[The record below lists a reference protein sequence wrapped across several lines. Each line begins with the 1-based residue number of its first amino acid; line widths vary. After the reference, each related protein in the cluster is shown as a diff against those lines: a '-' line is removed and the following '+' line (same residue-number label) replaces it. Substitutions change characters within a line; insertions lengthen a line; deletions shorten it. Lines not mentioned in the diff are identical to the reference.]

1 MDANNLTA
9 IVGTLGFPIVM
20 CLMFF
25 KYIRQMTEQ
34 HKQEVKELSE
44 AVNNNTL
51 VMQQLIDKLEANLS
65 EQHGTVSD

>member
-1 MDANNLTA
+1 MDANSLTN

-25 KYIRQMTEQ
+25 KYIKQMTEQ
-34 HKQEVKELSE
+34 HKQEVKELAE

-51 VMQQLIDKLEANLS
+51 VMQQFIDKLEANLS
-65 EQHGTVSD
+65 E

>member
-1 MDANNLTA
+1 MDVSNLTA

-65 EQHGTVSD
+65 E

>member
-1 MDANNLTA
+1 MDVSNLTA
-9 IVGTLGFPIVM
+9 FVGTLGFPIVM

-25 KYIRQMTEQ
+25 KYIKQMTEQ
-34 HKQEVKELSE
+34 HNQEVKELSE

-65 EQHGTVSD
+65 E

>member
-25 KYIRQMTEQ
+25 KYIKQMTEQ

-65 EQHGTVSD
+65 E

>member
-1 MDANNLTA
+1 MDVNNLTA

-65 EQHGTVSD
+65 E

>member
-1 MDANNLTA
+1 MDVNNLTA

-34 HKQEVKELSE
+34 HAREVKELSE

-51 VMQQLIDKLEANLS
+51 VMQQLIDKLEANVS
-65 EQHGTVSD
+65 E

>member
-1 MDANNLTA
+1 MDVNNLTA

-25 KYIRQMTEQ
+25 KYIKQMTEQ
-34 HKQEVKELSE
+34 HAREVKELSE

-51 VMQQLIDKLEANLS
+51 VMQQLIDKLEANVS
-65 EQHGTVSD
+65 E

>member
-9 IVGTLGFPIVM
+9 IIGTLGFPIVM

-25 KYIRQMTEQ
+25 KYIKQMTEQ

-65 EQHGTVSD
+65 E

>member
-1 MDANNLTA
+1 MDVNNLTA

-25 KYIRQMTEQ
+25 KYIKQMTEQ

-44 AVNNNTL
+44 AVNNNTI

-65 EQHGTVSD
+65 E

>member
-1 MDANNLTA
+1 MDANNLTTL
-9 IVGTLGFPIVM
+9 VGTLGFPIVM

-25 KYIRQMTEQ
+25 KYIKQMTEQ

-65 EQHGTVSD
+65 E

>member
-1 MDANNLTA
+1 MDANSLTN
-9 IVGTLGFPIVM
+9 IVGTLGFPVVM

-25 KYIRQMTEQ
+25 KYIKQMTEQ

-65 EQHGTVSD
+65 E

>member
-1 MDANNLTA
+1 MDLNTLTS

-25 KYIRQMTEQ
+25 KYIKQMSEQ
-34 HKQEVKELSE
+34 HAREVKELSE

-51 VMQQLIDKLEANLS
+51 VMQQLIDKLEANIG
-65 EQHGTVSD
+65 E

>member
-1 MDANNLTA
+1 MDVNNLTA

-25 KYIRQMTEQ
+25 KYIKQMTEQ

-65 EQHGTVSD
+65 E

>member
-1 MDANNLTA
+1 MDVNNLTA

-25 KYIRQMTEQ
+25 KYIKQMTEQ

-51 VMQQLIDKLEANLS
+51 VMQQLIDKWEANVS
-65 EQHGTVSD
+65 E

>member
-1 MDANNLTA
+1 MDVNNLTA
-9 IVGTLGFPIVM
+9 IVGTLGFPVVM

-25 KYIRQMTEQ
+25 KYIKQMTEQ

-65 EQHGTVSD
+65 E

>member
-1 MDANNLTA
+1 MDVNNLTA
-9 IVGTLGFPIVM
+9 LVGTLGFPVVM

-25 KYIRQMTEQ
+25 KYIKQMTEQ

-65 EQHGTVSD
+65 E

>member
-1 MDANNLTA
+1 MDVNNLTPL
-9 IVGTLGFPIVM
+9 VGTLGFPVVM

-25 KYIRQMTEQ
+25 KYIKQMTEQ

-65 EQHGTVSD
+65 E

>member
-1 MDANNLTA
+1 MDVNNLTA

-25 KYIRQMTEQ
+25 KYIKQMTEQ

-44 AVNNNTL
+44 AVNNNTV

-65 EQHGTVSD
+65 E

>member
-1 MDANNLTA
+1 MDVNNLTA

-25 KYIRQMTEQ
+25 KYIKQMTEQ
-34 HKQEVKELSE
+34 HAREVKELSE

-51 VMQQLIDKLEANLS
+51 VMQQLIDKLEANVN
-65 EQHGTVSD
+65 E

>member
-1 MDANNLTA
+1 MDVNNLTP
-9 IVGTLGFPIVM
+9 IVGTLGFPVVM

-25 KYIRQMTEQ
+25 KYIKQMTEQ

-65 EQHGTVSD
+65 E